1 MVCNDC
7 PRECSV
13 DRSRGHGA
21 CAVGEQIRVARAAP
35 HFWEEPCIS
44 GTGGSGTVFFSGCS
58 LGCVFCQNYQVSH
71 SSFGT
76 DVSEAQLMR
85 IFDRLIEQG
94 VHNLNLVTPTH
105 YSRVLAKVLSQYHSP
120 VPVVWNSGGY
130 EKVET
135 LKMLEG
141 LVDIYLPDIKYYD
154 DGVAKKYSLAPN
166 YFEYA
171 SRAAAEMC
179 RQVGGLVTDADGIA
193 QRGVILRHLVLPG
206 NTSQAFKVFEWAAEN
221 LPQGIAV
228 SLMRQYV
235 PYGRAKELPPLDRR
249 LSAREYA
256 LAKRKILSLGF
267 ENCYFQ
273 HSQSASQE
281 FIPDFD
287 LTGIDEPTA
296 L

>member
-1 MVCNDC
+1 MICRDC

-13 DRSRGHGA
+13 DRNSAVGICG
-21 CAVGEQIRVARAAP
+21 VGEQIRVARAAP

-44 GTGGSGTVFFSGCS
+44 GTRGSGTVFFSGCS
-58 LGCVFCQNYQVSH
+58 LGCVFCQNYEVSH
-71 SSFGT
+71 RSFGA
-76 DVSEAQLMR
+76 DVSETQLMR

-94 VHNLNLVTPTH
+94 VHNINLVTPTH
-105 YSRVLAKVLSQYHSP
+105 YTRMLARVLSQYHSP

-141 LVDIYLPDIKYYD
+141 LVDIYLPDIKYYN
-154 DGVAKKYSLAPN
+154 GTVAEKYSLAPD

-171 SRAAAEMC
+171 SQAITEMC
-179 RQVGGLVTDADGIA
+179 RQTGGLVTDDCGIA
-193 QRGVILRHLVLPG
+193 QSGVILRHLVLPG
-206 NTSQAFKVFEWAAEN
+206 NVSQAFKVFEWAADN

-235 PYGRAKELPPLDRR
+235 PYGKAMELPPLNRR

-256 LAKRKILSLGF
+256 LAKHKILSLGF

-273 HSQSASQE
+273 QSESASQD
-281 FIPDFD
+281 FIPNFD
-287 LTGIDEPTA
+287 LTGIDGDRA